1 MHVTN
6 EQVCSKLSQL
16 TRVIY
21 VINAKNDEYQSIID
35 SLISSYEEEHAYII
49 KCYQQQ
55 ITALKQ
61 RIMQLT
67 TNTASVVNGKVN
79 EIHKRSLTAF
89 NELQAHYDVFIKDTN
104 NKVEQLRCEYDNKVK
119 QMQRELTLFKGE
131 YNDHYEQALEMKQE
145 MINQKDTTITR
156 LMTDIDKL
164 KLSYEKQIYD
174 IQNDKK
180 SNIAHIK
187 SSSECLIKQKDM
199 ALQAKDTLIHTHKEE
214 IKALKVTLE
223 NKDIDFKSK
232 EQAYQHEIELLRTYE
247 NDMKQRL
254 ISNEA
259 IIKQI
264 QNENDNIKQK
274 NIALT
279 NECKRLL
286 HDKETQYTKLIAQH
300 NSDMNMK
307 NSVIDRLNDEIQSL
321 RDECVSLR
329 NKIKSLEDTNCMLVD
344 TIKNENEVNNNER
357 NAFIT
362 KSQIQIDELH
372 TQLNA
377 VNNELKTKNE
387 VIKELQSR
395 IENINKQNKNEM
407 QVINNKNAEVVNKC
421 NKEIKELNEQKEA
434 LVSKHR
440 EEIDRITFQHTIQI
454 NEMQLKLD
462 SQISELKLDNIHL
475 NERIDA
481 YDSKINSCVV
491 MFDDVVSGINELSDS
506 LLIKQGN
513 NDNNNGNNGD
523 NSDSSSNIAKIKS
536 SILTK
541 LIAIQSKHTSFKN
554 ELRNIITTKPNND
567 NSLNSTAITAVSKK
581 LLPSTNGVSSS
592 SNRYISTT
600 LKRNTIKTTTTTTH
614 SVNTSRRSPFLRKS
628 ISQKIIITANNKK

>member
-55 ITALKQ
+55 IAALKQ

-89 NELQAHYDVFIKDTN
+89 NELQAQYDVFIKDTN

-232 EQAYQHEIELLRTYE
+232 EQAYQHEIELLKRTYE

-254 ISNEA
+254 ISSET

-274 NIALT
+274 NIVLT

-286 HDKETQYTKLIAQH
+286 HDKEVQYTKLIAQH

-344 TIKNENEVNNNER
+344 KIKNENEVNNNER

-395 IENINKQNKNEM
+395 IENINKQNKNEI
-407 QVINNKNAEVVNKC
+407 QVINNKNAEVVSKC

-491 MFDDVVSGINELSDS
+491 MFEDVVNGINELSDS

-523 NSDSSSNIAKIKS
+523 DSDSSSNNITKIKS

-581 LLPSTNGVSSS
+581 LLPSTNGGN

-600 LKRNTIKTTTTTTH
+600 LKRNTIKTTTTTTN

>member
-55 ITALKQ
+55 ITALKH
-61 RIMQLT
+61 RIAQLT

-89 NELQAHYDVFIKDTN
+89 NELQAQYDVFIKDTN
-104 NKVEQLRCEYDNKVK
+104 NKVEQLRCEYDSKVN

-131 YNDHYEQALEMKQE
+131 YNEQYEQALEMKQE

-199 ALQAKDTLIHTHKEE
+199 ALQSKDTLIHTHKEE

-223 NKDIDFKSK
+223 NKDIDFKAK
-232 EQAYQHEIELLRTYE
+232 EQSYQHEIELLKRTYE

-254 ISNEA
+254 ISSEA
-259 IIKQI
+259 IIKQV
-264 QNENDNIKQK
+264 QSENDNIKQK
-274 NIALT
+274 NIALI
-279 NECKRLL
+279 NECKCL
-286 HDKETQYTKLIAQH
+286 HDKEAQYTKLIAQH

-307 NSVIDRLNDEIQSL
+307 NGVIERLNNEMQSL
-321 RDECVSLR
+321 RSE
-329 NKIKSLEDTNCMLVD
+329 IKSLEDTNCMLVD
-344 TIKNENEVNNNER
+344 KIKNENEVNRNER
-357 NAFIT
+357 IAFIT

-377 VNNELKTKNE
+377 VHNELKTKNE

-395 IENINKQNKNEM
+395 IESINKQNKNEM
-407 QVINNKNAEVVNKC
+407 QVITNKNAEVVSKYS
-421 NKEIKELNEQKEA
+421 KDIKELSEQKEA

-440 EEIDRITFQHTIQI
+440 EEIDRITFQHTIQV

-475 NERIDA
+475 NERIDV
-481 YDSKINSCVV
+481 YDSKINSCVA

-506 LLIKQGN
+506 LLIKQSN
-513 NDNNNGNNGD
+513 NDNNNGNSGD
-523 NSDSSSNIAKIKS
+523 DSNSNSSSNVAKLKS

-541 LIAIQSKHTSFKN
+541 LIAIQSKNTSFKN

-567 NSLNSTAITAVSKK
+567 NSLNSTAITAISKNSVKK
-581 LLPSTNGVSSS
+581 LLPCTNGGSSS
-592 SNRYISTT
+592 SSSRYTSTT
-600 LKRNTIKTTTTTTH
+600 LKRNPIKTTTTTIN

>member
-6 EQVCSKLSQL
+6 EQVCSKLSQV

-35 SLISSYEEEHAYII
+35 SIITSYEEEHAYII

-61 RIMQLT
+61 RIAQLT
-67 TNTASVVNGKVN
+67 ANTASVVNGKVN
-79 EIHKRSLTAF
+79 EMHKRALTA
-89 NELQAHYDVFIKDTN
+89 LQAQYDAFTTETRD
-104 NKVEQLRCEYDNKVK
+104 KVEQLRCEYDNKVEL
-119 QMQRELTLFKGE
+119 MQRELSLFKGE

-145 MINQKDTTITR
+145 MIHQKETTITR

-223 NKDIDFKSK
+223 NKDIDYKSK
-232 EQAYQHEIELLRTYE
+232 EQSYQHEIELLKRTYE

-254 ISNEA
+254 ISNET

-264 QNENDNIKQK
+264 QSENDNIKQK
-274 NIALT
+274 NISLT
-279 NECKRLL
+279 NECKRL
-286 HDKETQYTKLIAQH
+286 HDKEAQYTKIIAQH
-300 NSDMNMK
+300 DSDMNMK
-307 NSVIDRLNDEIQSL
+307 DVIIQKLNKEIQSL

-344 TIKNENEVNNNER
+344 KLKNENEVNSNER
-357 NAFIT
+357 DAFIT

-377 VNNELKTKNE
+377 VNNELKAKNE
-387 VIKELQSR
+387 VIKELQNK
-395 IENINKQNKNEM
+395 IESINKQNKNEM
-407 QVINNKNAEVVNKC
+407 QVIHNKNAEVVRKC
-421 NKEIKELNEQKEA
+421 NKDIKELSEQKEA

-440 EEIDRITFQHTIQI
+440 EEIDRITFQHTIQV

-462 SQISELKLDNIHL
+462 AQISELKLDNIHL
-475 NERIDA
+475 NERIDV
-481 YDSKINSCVV
+481 YDSKINSCVI

-506 LLIKQGN
+506 LLTKQESN
-513 NDNNNGNNGD
+513 SGD
-523 NSDSSSNIAKIKS
+523 DSDSNSNSSSNMAKLKS
-536 SILTK
+536 AILTK
-541 LIAIQSKHTSFKN
+541 LIAIQSKNTSFKN
-554 ELRNIITTKPNND
+554 ELRNIIITKPNND
-567 NSLNSTAITAVSKK
+567 NSLNSTAITAVSKNSVKK
-581 LLPSTNGVSSS
+581 LLPSTNGSSS
-592 SNRYISTT
+592 SRYISTT
-600 LKRNTIKTTTTTTH
+600 LKRNTIKTTTTN
-614 SVNTSRRSPFLRKS
+614 SVNLSGRSPFLRKS